1 MQLSQ
6 ELSSGNIQSTSPRK
20 KFNIYLLICL
30 IVVLVITIPV
40 IIVLAVKLSDKSDD
54 FNSLQENYNKLDND
68 KKSLDEQ
75 FNSLKN
81 NYNSLQDDY
90 KELNDTKTN
99 LDKELKDATEEN
111 EKLRNELETEKAEN
125 DKLRNN
131 NTDLDNQL
139 NDLKDKYKELNNT
152 KTDLDKELNDLK
164 DKYEELNNTKTELD
178 NELNDLKDKYE
189 ELNNTKTDLDNQLND
204 LKDKYEELNNTKTEL
219 ENQYSNQNSTLN
231 DRFNALQNFISIA
244 NIVNAQFSK
253 DEYQNVKEKL
263 ELAMTFEDGTYA
275 FNIAE
280 VEAHAQA
287 TFTSTEHDP
296 VSYPQGYQ
304 VAFETDSRNWENYYT
319 DEEYDDIVYNLASL
333 VGVEPNIDVKD
344 YKSKISFHIEDLD
357 TSLSIAA
364 LFNQEYIYN
373 WANETYIPNGF
384 YQP

>member
-1 MQLSQ
+1 M
-6 ELSSGNIQSTSPRK
+6 I
-20 KFNIYLLICL
+20 
-30 IVVLVITIPV
+30 
-40 IIVLAVKLSDKSDD
+40 
-54 FNSLQENYNKLDND
+54 
-68 KKSLDEQ
+68 
-75 FNSLKN
+75 
-81 NYNSLQDDY
+81 
-90 KELNDTKTN
+90 
-99 LDKELKDATEEN
+99 
-111 EKLRNELETEKAEN
+111 
-125 DKLRNN
+125 
-131 NTDLDNQL
+131 
-139 NDLKDKYKELNNT
+139 
-152 KTDLDKELNDLK
+152 
-164 DKYEELNNTKTELD
+164 
-178 NELNDLKDKYE
+178 KDKYE
-189 ELNNTKTDLDNQLND
+189 ELNNTKTD
-204 LKDKYEELNNTKTEL
+204 L

-244 NIVNAQFSK
+244 NIVNSQFSK

>member
-99 LDKELKDATEEN
+99 LDKELKDEKAANEELTN
-111 EKLRNELETEKAEN
+111 ENTKLINELKDEKAANEE
-125 DKLRNN
+125 LTNN
-131 NTDLDNQL
+131 NTKLINE
-139 NDLKDKYKELNNT
+139 LKDVK
-152 KTDLDKELNDLK
+152 ND
-164 DKYEELNNTKTELD
+164 YE
-178 NELNDLKDKYE
+178 
-189 ELNNTKTDLDNQLND
+189 QL
-204 LKDKYEELNNTKTEL
+204 ES
-219 ENQYSNQNSTLN
+219 QYSDQNNTLN
-231 DRFNALQNFISIA
+231 DRFNSLQNVILTA
-244 NIVNAQFSK
+244 NLNNSNFSK
-253 DEYQNVKEKL
+253 DDYQNVIEKL
-263 ELAMTFEDGTYA
+263 ESAKEFEDGRYD
-275 FNIAE
+275 FNFNE
-280 VEAHAQA
+280 FEAQA
-287 TFTSTEHDP
+287 TFTSTIPNP
-296 VSYPQGYQ
+296 VIYKQGYQ

-319 DEEYDDIVYNLASL
+319 VEDYVDIVYNLASL

>member
-139 NDLKDKYKELNNT
+139 NDLKDKY
-152 KTDLDKELNDLK
+152 
-164 DKYEELNNTKTELD
+164 
-178 NELNDLKDKYE
+178 
-189 ELNNTKTDLDNQLND
+189 
-204 LKDKYEELNNTKTEL
+204 EELNNTKTEL

-263 ELAMTFEDGTYA
+263 ELAITFEDGTYA

>member
-68 KKSLDEQ
+68 KKSLDKQ

-152 KTDLDKELNDLK
+152 KTD
-164 DKYEELNNTKTELD
+164 LD